1 VLSQAYV
8 TELIIS
14 QRIELGEIEY
24 AASRTPD
31 CRDVVADVI
40 KDSLVVFCV
49 SSSTDL
55 RESDIHDTCKK
66 WLPPYMIPTDI
77 LIMESMPYLASG
89 KVDRR
94 TLQSLHQTSREFQ
107 EPHAASQ
114 TDAKLTHLG
123 DLFKAVLKIDVANFR
138 PLSAAGIDSHQSAL
152 RQN

>member
-1 VLSQAYV
+1 M
-8 TELIIS
+8 S

-24 AASRTPD
+24 AASRTPG

-49 SSSTDL
+49 SSSPDL
-55 RESDIHDTCKK
+55 RESNIHDTCKK

-94 TLQSLHQTSREFQ
+94 TLQSLHQTSRESQ
-107 EPHAASQ
+107 DSHTEPEM
-114 TDAKLTHLG
+114 DPKLTPH
-123 DLFKAVLKIDVANFR
+123 
-138 PLSAAGIDSHQSAL
+138 
-152 RQN
+152 